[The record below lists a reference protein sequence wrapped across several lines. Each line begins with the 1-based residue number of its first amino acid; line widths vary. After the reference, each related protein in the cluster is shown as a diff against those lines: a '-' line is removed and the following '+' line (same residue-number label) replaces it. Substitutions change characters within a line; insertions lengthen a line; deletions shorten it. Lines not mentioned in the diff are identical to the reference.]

1 MKEKE
6 KTYLDVAD
14 KGIAEF
20 AGQIGIRDYEKL
32 KWQRIAFI
40 SMAIAAISVVGVVYT
55 YTFKFYSICCYS

>member
-1 MKEKE
+1 LKEKE

-40 SMAIAAISVVGVVYT
+40 SMVLMLIS
-55 YTFKFYSICCYS
+55 